1 MTQAQSKSYGGVKK
15 KLVGAVC
22 MLLVASIMMVSSTYA
37 WFTLSTAPEITGIST
52 SVGANGNLEMA
63 LLTSGT
69 NDDTNTYKN
78 LDKITSAVGDSGKA
92 VTEKNLT
99 WGNLVDLKDASYGL
113 GKIKLMP
120 AALNITKEAAGAFTV
135 TKDNLLAT
143 PTYGTD
149 GRVADLSGKTYTAK
163 YDGTNWAFNKD
174 DPGYGVRAIGSN
186 DNLTPQQAGLLGAK
200 SEYNQALSA
209 AKTTIQNALSTNG
222 KGLSNAVMALALNG
236 GNDQLE
242 ENQQTAIKAMVTAA
256 ESALAQIDK
265 AYVALLKASVTKLD
279 AAKYSGASGALN
291 GKTTL
296 EEAITALKDE
306 DGTLEIPTELT
317 TLQNTLKTNK
327 DAVATAHSE
336 CTAGD
341 YKAALTALVNAD
353 LVKVNSFTREQMI
366 SPDGQA
372 NSAFVNKV
380 VKDGGAVVE
389 MPDDSGV
396 FAYIGSVAG
405 NYAAPTEVDINYNGM
420 TLTGFPATMK
430 TTATENTTAG
440 TLLAGIKP
448 NGDAGANVSLS
459 DTYGYALDMAFRTN
473 AASSYLKLQ
482 TEAKQRVYGNS
493 ENTDT
498 QGGGSY
504 MAFKSTNAANG
515 TANLTDETV
524 KKLMGAI
531 RVAFIDPETGAIY
544 GIATLDNIQRAGDSL
559 KGALKLNDLTATE
572 GADPTY
578 SLTASTGSDGTEAK
592 LMDLEQNKAK
602 KLTVIVYLDGDTVTN
617 ADVANAEISL
627 EGSLNLQF
635 SSSADLKPMENTA
648 LRNGKGTTGTTG
660 GGTTVEGGGAGG
672 GEDAP

>member
-99 WGNLVDLKDASYGL
+99 WGNLVDLKDESYGL

-149 GRVADLSGKTYTAK
+149 GRVADLSGRTYTAK
-163 YDGTNWAFNKD
+163 YVGNSWAFDKD

-186 DNLTPQQAGLLGAK
+186 DNLTPQQAGLLLAK

-256 ESALAQIDK
+256 EKALGEIDK
-265 AYVALLKASVTKLD
+265 AYVALLKASVTTLD
-279 AAKYSGASGALN
+279 AGKYSAASGALED
-291 GKTTL
+291 KTTL
-296 EEAITALKDE
+296 EAAISALNA
-306 DGTLEIPTELT
+306 LENKPTIPTELT
-317 TLQNTLKTNK
+317 TLQTTLQTNK
-327 DAVATAHSE
+327 DAVTTANSK

-341 YKAALTALVNAD
+341 YKAALTALVDATK
-353 LVKVNSFTREQMI
+353 VKVNGYTKAQMI
-366 SPDGQA
+366 GEEGQA
-372 NSAFVNKV
+372 NSAFVNAV
-380 VKDGGAVVE
+380 VKAGGAVVE
-389 MPDDSGV
+389 MPTGSGV

-405 NYAAPTEVDINYNGM
+405 NYAAPTEVDIDYNGM
-420 TLTGFPATMK
+420 KLTGFPATMK
-430 TTATENTTAG
+430 TTATEDTTAG
-440 TLLAGIKP
+440 TLLTGIKP
-448 NGDAGANVSLS
+448 SGDAGANVSLS

-531 RVAFIDPETGAIY
+531 RVAFIDPDSGAIY
-544 GIATLDNIQRAGDSL
+544 GIATLDNIQRVGDSL
-559 KGALKLNDLTATE
+559 KGALKLNDLAATE
-572 GADPTY
+572 GEKPTY
-578 SLTASTGSDGTEAK
+578 SLTARTGTDGTEAK

-617 ADVANAEISL
+617 ADVANAETSL

-660 GGTTVEGGGAGG
+660 GTTVEGGGAGG
-672 GEDAP
+672 GQDAP

>member
-69 NDDTNTYKN
+69 TDDTNTYKN

-99 WGNLVDLKDASYGL
+99 WGNLVDLKDESYGL

-120 AALNITKEAAGAFTV
+120 AALNITKAAAGAFTV
-135 TKDNLLAT
+135 KTENLLAT

-209 AKTTIQNALSTNG
+209 AKTTIQNALSANG
-222 KGLSNAVMALALNG
+222 KGLSNAVMAFALDG
-236 GNDQLE
+236 AASELQPE
-242 ENQQTAIKAMVTAA
+242 QTAAITAMVDAA
-256 ESALAQIDK
+256 EKALAEIDK
-265 AYVALLKASVTKLD
+265 AYVALLKASVTTLD
-279 AAKYSGASGALN
+279 AGKYNAASGALN

-296 EEAITALKDE
+296 AEAIEELKKVE
-306 DGTLEIPTELT
+306 GAPTIPEGLT

-327 DAVATAHSE
+327 DAVAEAKSK
-336 CTAGD
+336 CTTGAGQD
-341 YKAALTALVNAD
+341 YKAALNALVNTAQ
-353 LVKVNSFTREQMI
+353 VKVNGYTKNQMMN
-366 SPDGQA
+366 GTEA
-372 NSAFVNKV
+372 NSAFVNAV
-380 VKDGGAVVE
+380 VKAGGAVVE
-389 MPDDSGV
+389 MPDGSGV

-405 NYAAPTEVDINYNGM
+405 NYAAPTKVDIDYKG
-420 TLTGFPATMK
+420 LKLKDFDATMK
-430 TTATENTTAG
+430 TTATEDTTAG
-440 TLLAGIKP
+440 TLLAGITP

-544 GIATLDNIQRAGDSL
+544 GIATLDNIQR
-559 KGALKLNDLTATE
+559 
-572 GADPTY
+572 
-578 SLTASTGSDGTEAK
+578 
-592 LMDLEQNKAK
+592 
-602 KLTVIVYLDGDTVTN
+602 
-617 ADVANAEISL
+617 
-627 EGSLNLQF
+627 
-635 SSSADLKPMENTA
+635 
-648 LRNGKGTTGTTG
+648 NG
-660 GGTTVEGGGAGG
+660 EH
-672 GEDAP
+672 PRW

>member
-15 KLVGAVC
+15 KLMGAIC
-22 MLLVASIMMVSSTYA
+22 MLLVASIMVVSSTYA

-63 LLTSGT
+63 LLNSESFKTPDS
-69 NDDTNTYKN
+69 
-78 LDKITSAVGDSGKA
+78 IVSAVGDSGRP

-99 WGNLVDLKDASYGL
+99 WGNLVDLRAGYGL
-113 GKIKLMP
+113 DQIKLMP
-120 AALNITKEAAGAFTV
+120 AALNITKGAAGAFTV

-149 GRVADLSGKTYTAK
+149 GRVADLSGQTYTAK
-163 YDGTNWAFNKD
+163 YVGGSWAFSET

-186 DNLTPQQAGLLGAK
+186 DNLTPQQAGLLLAK

-222 KGLSNAVMALALNG
+222 QNLANAVMALAMNETEAKL
-236 GNDQLE
+236 DT
-242 ENQQTAIKAMVTAA
+242 NQQDAINNMAVAA

-265 AYVALLKASVTKLD
+265 AYVALLKASVTRLD
-279 AAKYSGASGALN
+279 AIKYSAASGTLE

-296 EEAITALKDE
+296 AEAIAALKAE

-317 TLQNTLKTNK
+317 ALQTTLKTNK
-327 DAVATAHSE
+327 DNVATAKSK
-336 CTAGD
+336 CAAGEGQD
-341 YKAALTALVNAD
+341 YKAALTALVDGSKVTVNGYNATHKETGED
-353 LVKVNSFTREQMI
+353 LMVDGSINS
-366 SPDGQA
+366 G
-372 NSAFVNKV
+372 FVNQTM
-380 VKDGGAVVE
+380 KDGGVLVE
-389 MPDDSGV
+389 MPDGSGV

-405 NYAAPTEVDINYNGM
+405 NYAAPTKVSINFKGLSLKDIN
-420 TLTGFPATMK
+420 ATMK
-430 TTATENTTAG
+430 TTATQEGTAG

-448 NGDAGANVSLS
+448 SGDAGANVSLS

-482 TEAKQRVYGNS
+482 TEAKQRVYSDS

-504 MAFKSTNAANG
+504 MSFKSTTNDKG
-515 TANLTDETV
+515 IANLTDETV
-524 KKLMGAI
+524 EKLMKAI
-531 RVAFIDPETGAIY
+531 HVAFIDPDSGAIY
-544 GIATLDNIQRAGDSL
+544 GIATLGDIERDGDFM

-572 GADPTY
+572 GANPTF
-578 SLTASTGSDGTEAK
+578 SLTPRTGNDGTEVK

-602 KLTVIVYLDGDTVTN
+602 KLTVIVYLDGPTVTN
-617 ADVANAEISL
+617 ADVANAESSL
-627 EGSLNLQF
+627 EGTLNLQF
-635 SSSADLKPMENTA
+635 SSSATLKPMDNTA
-648 LRNGKGTTGTTG
+648 LKNGKGTTGTTG
-660 GGTTVEGGGAGG
+660 GGTVVG
-672 GEDAP
+672 P

>member
-15 KLVGAVC
+15 KLMGAIC
-22 MLLVASIMMVSSTYA
+22 MLLVASIMVVSSTYA

-63 LLTSGT
+63 LLNSESFA
-69 NDDTNTYKN
+69 NPDTAIK
-78 LDKITSAVGDSGKA
+78 SEVGDSGKP

-99 WGNLVDLKDASYGL
+99 WGNLVDLSTGYGL
-113 GKIKLMP
+113 DKIKLMP
-120 AALNITKEAAGAFTV
+120 AALNINGAAGAFTV

-163 YDGTNWAFNKD
+163 YDGHNWAFSES

-222 KGLSNAVMALALNG
+222 KGLSNAVMALAL
-236 GNDQLE
+236 DSAASELKTE
-242 ENQQTAIKAMVTAA
+242 QTDAIKAMVDAA
-256 ESALAQIDK
+256 EKALAEIDK
-265 AYVALLKASVTKLD
+265 AYVALLKASVTTLD
-279 AAKYSGASGALN
+279 ATKYSLAIGALD

-296 EEAITALKDE
+296 AEAITALNA
-306 DGTLEIPTELT
+306 LENKPTIPAELT
-317 TLQNTLKTNK
+317 TLQNNLTENKT
-327 DAVATAHSE
+327 AVDTAKSK
-336 CTAGD
+336 CAAGEGQD
-341 YKAALTALVNAD
+341 YKAALNALVDATK
-353 LVKVNSFTREQMI
+353 VKVNTFTKDQMI
-366 SPDGQA
+366 GPDGQA
-372 NSAFVNKV
+372 NSDFVNKV

-405 NYAAPTEVDINYNGM
+405 NYAAPTKVDIDYKGLKLND
-420 TLTGFPATMK
+420 FSATMK
-430 TTATENTTAG
+430 TTATPETTAG
-440 TLLAGIKP
+440 TLLQNITPSNDAAGT
-448 NGDAGANVSLS
+448 DVSLS

-482 TEAKQRVYGNS
+482 TEAKQRVYSDS

-504 MAFKSTNAANG
+504 MAFKSTLNIAGAP
-515 TANLTDETV
+515 NLDDATIT
-524 KKLMGAI
+524 KLMKAI
-531 RVAFIDPETGAIY
+531 HVAFIDPDNGTIY
-544 GIATLDNIQRAGDSL
+544 SIATLDNIKRDGDFM

-572 GADPTY
+572 GAKPTF
-578 SLTASTGSDGTEAK
+578 SLTARTDTDGTEAK

-602 KLTVIVYLDGDTVTN
+602 KLTVIVYLDGPTVTN
-617 ADVANAEISL
+617 ADVANAETSL
-627 EGSLNLQF
+627 EGTLNLQF

-648 LRNGKGTTGTTG
+648 LKNGTGTTG
-660 GGTTVEGGGAGG
+660 GGTVVG
-672 GEDAP
+672 P